1 MFDFKNKKV
10 IVTGATG
17 GIGDAILNRFV
28 DQEAKVLATGTNIE
42 KLKLLKDKHNNIFTS
57 RFDILNHEE
66 IEKFVERS
74 SEILEGGPDIL
85 INNAGITRDNL
96 SLRMSYN
103 EWKEVIDI
111 NLNSTFLLCKFS
123 LKKMIK
129 NKYGKIVNITSVVGH
144 TGNVGQANYAA
155 SKSGII
161 GLSKSLALEYA
172 KKNININCV
181 SPGFIETK
189 MTDKIDQ
196 KFKDIIISKI
206 PSNRLGT
213 PDDVANVTA
222 FLSSDLANYITGETI
237 HVNGGMYLGWQNF
250 YFIYSEKN
258 KGFNMSEDVSSKVKK
273 IVADHLGID
282 EGKVTDES
290 SFIDDLGADSLDTVE
305 LVMAFEEEFGSEIS
319 DSEAEKI
326 LTVGDAIKFIE
337 SKSN

>member
-17 GIGDAILNRFV
+17 GIGDAIVNRFI

-42 KLKLLKDKHNNIFTS
+42 KLKLLKDKHNKIFTS
-57 RFDILNHEE
+57 RFDISNHEE
-66 IEKFVERS
+66 IEKFVEHS

-96 SLRMSYN
+96 SLRMSFN

-237 HVNGGMYLGWQNF
+237 HVNGGMYLG
-250 YFIYSEKN
+250 
-258 KGFNMSEDVSSKVKK
+258 
-273 IVADHLGID
+273 
-282 EGKVTDES
+282 
-290 SFIDDLGADSLDTVE
+290 
-305 LVMAFEEEFGSEIS
+305 
-319 DSEAEKI
+319 
-326 LTVGDAIKFIE
+326 
-337 SKSN
+337 